1 MTAGFG
7 ENRLAEKPTSLP
19 GNIWYLKK
27 KYKNKNK
34 TCILIYKFFQRN
46 LKSTRPYEFIR

>member
-19 GNIWYLKK
+19 GNIWYLNQEVL
-27 KYKNKNK
+27 YMS
-34 TCILIYKFFQRN
+34 LH
-46 LKSTRPYEFIR
+46 FIVYLVCDKVIVFD